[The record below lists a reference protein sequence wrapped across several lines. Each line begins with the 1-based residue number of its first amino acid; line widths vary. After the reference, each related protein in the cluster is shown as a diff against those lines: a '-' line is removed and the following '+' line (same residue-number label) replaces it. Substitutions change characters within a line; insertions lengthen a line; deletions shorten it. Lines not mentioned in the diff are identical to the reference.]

1 MVSGVQCH
9 ERNDVVRHTHSPLVA
24 VRRLA
29 ISEAAVGSVVD
40 VQLKM
45 ATDNFGRRWK
55 RVGKV
60 VLGVVLWNILK
71 ELSIRASFVT
81 EGCADNAEEA
91 HIWGIASRLGFFS
104 SCRVGSSLSPLPRGN
119 KAGSKRS
126 KEAQHEVHLPR
137 TSLISQR
144 PSL

>member
-24 VRRLA
+24 VRGLV

-45 ATDNFGRRWK
+45 ASVSFGRRWK

-71 ELSIRASFVT
+71 EVSIRALFVT
-81 EGCADNAEEA
+81 GGCADNVQQAP
-91 HIWGIASRLGFFS
+91 
-104 SCRVGSSLSPLPRGN
+104 VYKSPLGLAISASVLR
-119 KAGSKRS
+119 
-126 KEAQHEVHLPR
+126 EH
-137 TSLISQR
+137 SLGLR
-144 PSL
+144 L